1 MSSAAPDL
9 RIDWATHEA
18 AVFAC
23 ERWHYSK
30 SIPVGPMV
38 RVGAWESG
46 RFIGVVLFS
55 HGANNRLVAPY
66 GLTMT
71 EGCELTRV
79 ALSQHVAPV
88 SRIVKVA
95 IGFLRRNSP
104 GLRLIVS
111 FADPAFG
118 HHGGIYQALGWLYS
132 GTSSPSYEFRH
143 RGVRLQKRAYTGGNF
158 GAPKMALPPGTEKHR
173 TVGKHRY
180 LLALDDAMRA
190 QIAPLAQPYPKRAV
204 DAAAAAA

>member
-1 MSSAAPDL
+1 MSSNAPDL

-23 ERWHYSK
+23 VRWHYSK

-38 RVGAWESG
+38 RIGAWEAG
-46 RFIGVVLFS
+46 KFIGVVLFS
-55 HGANNRLVAPY
+55 HGANNRLLAPY

-79 ALSQHVAPV
+79 ALSQHVTPV
-88 SRIVKVA
+88 SRVVRIAVA
-95 IGFLRRNSP
+95 FLRRNSP

-111 FADPAFG
+111 FADPASG
-118 HHGGIYQALGWLYS
+118 HHGGIYQALGWIYT
-132 GTSSPSYEFRH
+132 GTSAPSYEFRSQ
-143 RGVRLQKRAYTGGNF
+143 GMRLQKRAYTGGNF
-158 GAPKMALPPGTEKHR
+158 GAPKMALPRGTEKLR

-180 LLALDDAMRA
+180 LMPLDAEMRDDV
-190 QIAPLAQPYPKRAV
+190 APLAKPYPKREHAC
-204 DAAAAAA
+204 DIAH